1 MALISR
7 VETQDPSRPRYDLRH
22 PGTLR
27 EIGSFQVSNE
37 DDARAAVSRAK
48 VAQKDWAKLSI
59 KARSDYLH
67 RLRHCIVDRL
77 DDIAATICRETGK
90 PEIEAIAE
98 ITASCDSLQYY
109 PKHAERLLREK
120 TSRAHLLWPFNK
132 LITTVHPK
140 GVVAL
145 ITPWNFPFSMAA
157 NPLAQ
162 ALIAGNA
169 VILKPSEVTPF
180 SGQLLAELC
189 AEAGLPEHLCQVL
202 PGDGSTGAALLEA
215 GVDKVHFTGSVATGR
230 KVGESCGRLLIP
242 CTLELGGKDAAIVCA
257 DANLERAAAGVTFGA
272 MFNAGQACASTER
285 VYVVES
291 VADEFVGKL
300 VDSVKR
306 LRQNVDGETD
316 LGPMIWD
323 RQLHIV
329 EQQVEEAKSA
339 GAIVLCGGARVE
351 GEGMFYQPTVLDNV
365 DHTMAVMNQETFGP
379 VVSVMRVKDEAEAI
393 ELVND
398 SRYGLSGSIWT
409 NDTKRGLGIA
419 RQFHTGGVAVNEFG
433 GLVYGAAEGSFSG
446 RRTSGIGYVNG
457 ELGLKSFCHVQH
469 IVVHRFG
476 SVKEQTWFPYTD
488 KAKEGMKGFVRFF
501 FTKPLGRWM
510 S

>member
-1 MALISR
+1 
-7 VETQDPSRPRYDLRH
+7 
-22 PGTLR
+22 
-27 EIGSFQVSNE
+27 
-37 DDARAAVSRAK
+37 
-48 VAQKDWAKLSI
+48 
-59 KARSDYLH
+59 
-67 RLRHCIVDRL
+67 
-77 DDIAATICRETGK
+77 
-90 PEIEAIAE
+90 
-98 ITASCDSLQYY
+98 
-109 PKHAERLLREK
+109 
-120 TSRAHLLWPFNK
+120 
-132 LITTVHPK
+132 
-140 GVVAL
+140 
-145 ITPWNFPFSMAA
+145 
-157 NPLAQ
+157 
-162 ALIAGNA
+162 
-169 VILKPSEVTPF
+169 
-180 SGQLLAELC
+180 
-189 AEAGLPEHLCQVL
+189 
-202 PGDGSTGAALLEA
+202 
-215 GVDKVHFTGSVATGR
+215 
-230 KVGESCGRLLIP
+230 LLIP

-457 ELGLKSFCHVQH
+457 ELGLKSFCHIQH

-476 SVKEQTWFPYTD
+476 SVKEQAWFPYTD